1 MPFESNLRIECE
13 RILGKEWVKDDPVT
27 LYAYRCDGLTLYA
40 TPPMAVVFPGTVEE
54 LTSIVKLLNRHK
66 ISFIARGA
74 GTGLS
79 GGAVPQD
86 KSVIIEMARFKE
98 VHEIDW
104 ENRTITVGPGVIN
117 LRISE
122 HVNSEGFH
130 YAPDPSSQKACTI
143 GGNLAENSGGPHT
156 LKYGVTVNH
165 VLGMEIVLPD
175 GELVTLGGKHLG
187 MPGPDLL

>member
-1 MPFESNLRIECE
+1 MPFKSNLRIECE
-13 RILGKEWVKDDPVT
+13 RILGKEWVKDDHVT
-27 LYAYRCDGLTLYA
+27 LYTYRCDGLTLYA
-40 TPPMAVVFPGTVEE
+40 EPPMAVVFPGTVEE

-98 VHEIDW
+98 VHEVDL

-165 VLGMEIVLPD
+165 VLGMLSLI
-175 GELVTLGGKHLG
+175 HI
-187 MPGPDLL
+187 

>member
-1 MPFESNLRIECE
+1 MPFERNLRIECE
-13 RILGKEWVKDDPVT
+13 QILGKEWVKDDHVT

-40 TPPMAVVFPGTVEE
+40 EQPMAVVFPGTVEE
-54 LTSIVKLLNRHK
+54 LTSIVKLLSQNK

-117 LRISE
+117 
-122 HVNSEGFH
+122 
-130 YAPDPSSQKACTI
+130 
-143 GGNLAENSGGPHT
+143 
-156 LKYGVTVNH
+156 
-165 VLGMEIVLPD
+165 
-175 GELVTLGGKHLG
+175 
-187 MPGPDLL
+187 